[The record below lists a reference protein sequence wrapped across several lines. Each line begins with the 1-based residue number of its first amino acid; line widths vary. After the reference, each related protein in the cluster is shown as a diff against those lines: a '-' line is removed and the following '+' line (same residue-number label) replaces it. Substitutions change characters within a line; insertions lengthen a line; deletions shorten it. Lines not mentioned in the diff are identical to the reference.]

1 MIYKAFILYLLFIAS
16 VRADVNLNVPHF
28 MQNTPVWCWA
38 AAAQQIIAYKKGIGN
53 TPSQCQI
60 VEVATGLGPGECC
73 LNNNPLCYHGAGF
86 NIVANVISYFGGA
99 YSNYVLPANPYV
111 IESTLATGRPILA
124 QLAMSGGGTHVVVIR
139 GIRMLPAPALI
150 VNDPLMIAPMF
161 VPFINLA
168 SIWMDGI
175 VIN

>member
-1 MIYKAFILYLLFIAS
+1 MLQAWVRVNVVMEIIPYVITGRGSTLLLMLFLIL
-16 VRADVNLNVPHF
+16 
-28 MQNTPVWCWA
+28 
-38 AAAQQIIAYKKGIGN
+38 
-53 TPSQCQI
+53 
-60 VEVATGLGPGECC
+60 
-73 LNNNPLCYHGAGF
+73 
-86 NIVANVISYFGGA
+86 GGA

-139 GIRMLPAPALI
+139 GIRMLPAPALF
-150 VNDPLMIAPMF
+150 VNDPLMTAPMF
-161 VPFINLA
+161 IPFINLA